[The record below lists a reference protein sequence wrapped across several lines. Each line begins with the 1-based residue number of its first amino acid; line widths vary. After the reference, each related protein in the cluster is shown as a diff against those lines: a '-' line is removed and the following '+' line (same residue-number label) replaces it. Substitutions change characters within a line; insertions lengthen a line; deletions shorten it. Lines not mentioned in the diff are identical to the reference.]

1 MRRPRSGRNT
11 PRPCTSGLVTQH
23 NSITALRTYDTCFA
37 LCLQGRETGLWGCV
51 RMILCGVEF
60 NDSAPLLGFRRTPGA
75 GRMIPVPPRG
85 LFAGK
90 ILVMDKCEATP
101 CKYNKNIGGLYEKV
115 RFIFSLLLAFLL
127 CGCSAIQ
134 LDRIERLKG

>member
-1 MRRPRSGRNT
+1 
-11 PRPCTSGLVTQH
+11 
-23 NSITALRTYDTCFA
+23 
-37 LCLQGRETGLWGCV
+37 
-51 RMILCGVEF
+51 MILCGVEF

-90 ILVMDKCEATP
+90 ILVMDKCEANHANTI
-101 CKYNKNIGGLYEKV
+101 KILEVSMKKV

-127 CGCSAIQ
+127 RGCSAIQ